1 MRRLWVVGMVLF
13 VGCMRRQGAASEP
26 SWVEDPSIAF
36 PDFSARTALSA
47 DAPGQVYA
55 LDGALLRAVALAAD
69 AFLPR
74 EHEGRS
80 CWNRRES
87 YRFRILRE
95 GDIAFVRIDAD
106 PRACTPD
113 ARLLDGGAI
122 YAVGISEGR
131 ILRSLHDGEPDG
143 TPVPASPDA
152 GASASP
158 PDTSIPVGDT
168 SWGES
173 LPTFPAR
180 WLDAGT
186 PTPPVPSH

>member
-1 MRRLWVVGMVLF
+1 MRCLLLVGMVLF
-13 VGCMRRQGAASEP
+13 VGCMRRQGASPEP
-26 SWVEDPSIAF
+26 SWVEDRSIVF
-36 PDFSARTALSA
+36 PDFSARTGLST
-47 DAPGQVYA
+47 DAPGQMYA
-55 LDGALLRAVALAAD
+55 LDGALLRAVVLAAD

-106 PRACTPD
+106 PRACTPGP
-113 ARLLDGGAI
+113 RLLDGGAT
-122 YAVGISEGR
+122 YAVRISESR

-143 TPVPASPDA
+143 TTVPGNPDA
-152 GASASP
+152 GTLDAPS
-158 PDTSIPVGDT
+158 DTSIPVGDT

-173 LPTFPAR
+173 HPALPSQ

-186 PTPPVPSH
+186 RPPPVPSP